1 MILVAIVDDHQP
13 AREKLK
19 AFLIQLPQVELVY
32 EESNA
37 IQFINT
43 YERLTIKPDIAIIDY
58 LMSPISGISV
68 IHFFHK
74 YYPKTKLLCVTGY
87 NDIDTIKQIFGA
99 GADGFAYK
107 FEISAEILMEAIEA
121 ITSNNLY
128 IQPLTN
134 TDIATVTLLKQN
146 ALLSI
151 NKRQLT
157 KREYLYTTL
166 IAEPALTNKNISTLL
181 NISEKTAESI
191 GYRLSKKMSIVG
203 KRLELYKISL
213 TNNLVKLATVTSKR
227 KVEW

>member
-1 MILVAIVDDHQP
+1 MIRVAIVDDHQP

-19 AFLIQLPQVELVY
+19 AFLKQLPQVDLVY

-43 YERLTIKPDIAIIDY
+43 YERLSIKPDIAIIDY

-87 NDIDTIKQIFGA
+87 NDIDTVKQIFGA

-107 FEISAEILMEAIEA
+107 FEISAEILMGAIEC
-121 ITSNNLY
+121 ICNNNFY

-134 TDIATVTLLKQN
+134 TPLDIDIATVTL
-146 ALLSI
+146 
-151 NKRQLT
+151 
-157 KREYLYTTL
+157 
-166 IAEPALTNKNISTLL
+166 
-181 NISEKTAESI
+181 
-191 GYRLSKKMSIVG
+191 
-203 KRLELYKISL
+203 
-213 TNNLVKLATVTSKR
+213 
-227 KVEW
+227 